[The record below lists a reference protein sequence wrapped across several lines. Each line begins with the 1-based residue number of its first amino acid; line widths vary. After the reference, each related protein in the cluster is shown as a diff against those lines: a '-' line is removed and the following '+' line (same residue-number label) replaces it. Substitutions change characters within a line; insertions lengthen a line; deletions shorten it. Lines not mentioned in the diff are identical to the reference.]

1 MPIKTFNT
9 AEIKMQ
15 IKPTPCLA
23 SALGNWSMA
32 VTHESQYESTATKV
46 HTADKGCKACHELGT
61 IRILVVQSGIGL
73 PVESQGCDDRDAH
86 GDRNVDGLSLA
97 LFASGDRAIMH

>member
-32 VTHESQYESTATKV
+32 VTHESQYESTATRKF
-46 HTADKGCKACHELGT
+46 TPPTKAAKHAMN
-61 IRILVVQSGIGL
+61 LVQL
-73 PVESQGCDDRDAH
+73 ESWSFNR
-86 GDRNVDGLSLA
+86 A
-97 LFASGDRAIMH
+97 LVFL